1 MSDPSSPV
9 ALALE
14 HIASG
19 DLAGAQHCLERDS
32 DCANVSGYY
41 AEVTKILYART
52 KDVRSML
59 ALARAGID
67 YQLRA
72 AERVAAD
79 DAGLAITLRTAARKL
94 AFNVAA
100 NSWPGWGD
108 DGVVI
113 VAADIEDGLNL
124 AKLSLELVQ
133 ELALGQ
139 QQLGTAFW
147 LVGALDLA
155 AGRTDA
161 ALASFDQARACYLAH
176 GDHVQV
182 LLADGYRAIALGAT
196 GDGPDGSL
204 DEVVARLHRD
214 GSKQAGFFAGQLRT
228 AARILRDRS
237 PPGTQ
242 MPANTQRL

>member
-1 MSDPSSPV
+1 MSDQPSPV

-19 DLAGAQHCLERDS
+19 DLAGARHCLERES
-32 DCANVSGYY
+32 DCVKVSGHY
-41 AEVTKILYART
+41 AEVTKILYARN

-67 YQLRA
+67 YHLHA

-79 DAGLAITLRTAARKL
+79 DAALAITLRTAARTL
-94 AFNVAA
+94 AFNVSA

-113 VAADIEDGLNL
+113 AAADIEDGLQL

-147 LVGALDLA
+147 LVGAFDLA

-161 ALASFDQARACYLAH
+161 ALASFDRARGCYLSN
-176 GDHVQV
+176 GDQVQV
-182 LLADGYRAIALGAT
+182 LLIDGYRAIARGAV
-196 GDGPDGSL
+196 GDGPVASL
-204 DEVVARLHRD
+204 EDVVAQLHRD
-214 GSKQAGFFAGQLRT
+214 GSRQAEFFAGQLRT
-228 AARILRDRS
+228 AARILGLRS
-237 PPGTQ
+237 
-242 MPANTQRL
+242 AR